1 MKTTFHI
8 LLATLMIV
16 LFASCSDLN
25 PEPEYRFDH
34 SYHYTDGYDVGHS
47 ESSNISTTSPGIRR
61 TALELVKVSE
71 TEARIFAEY
80 QDTNGQNSRVDVTND
95 VMIKNIPA
103 GLDVIKVYLGADACV
118 IRITTTDAGTKNFTV
133 AHLDNEMTVTVYDKK
148 IVFPL

>member
-25 PEPEYRFDH
+25 PEPDCRFDR
-34 SYHYTDGYDVGHS
+34 SCKYADDYDTS
-47 ESSNISTTSPGIRR
+47 LPESSNFSATSPGIRR
-61 TALELVKVSE
+61 TALELDKVSE
-71 TEARIFAEY
+71 TEARVFAEY
-80 QDTNGQNSRVDVTND
+80 QDTNGQNSRIDVTND
-95 VMIKNIPA
+95 VLIKNVPA
-103 GLDVIKVYLGADACV
+103 GLDVTKVYLGADACV